1 MKKMI
6 QKYQRPLLLGLII
19 FCMGI
24 MALGAV
30 VYLQEIRAKLMDNAI
45 QDVMDVTLQQRQ
57 AVENFIS
64 GDRERLHSYAEYF
77 AGRQDFAKE
86 NVQEQLE
93 MFKNVDSVYAVICL
107 DEALFCSNAYP
118 DIRQIDEEHL
128 EVYSSLSGSG
138 VRDDF
143 IAGYSGSQMFGFY
156 ETITFKNG
164 HRGLIQKA

>member
-1 MKKMI
+1 MI
-6 QKYQRPLLLGLII
+6 EKIRKYQRPLLIGLIVI
-19 FCMGI
+19 CMGI

-30 VYLQEIRAKLMDNAI
+30 VYLQKISDKLKNNAI

-77 AGRQDFAKE
+77 AGRRDIAKE

-107 DEALFCSNAYP
+107 DEGLFCSNAYP

-143 IAGYSGSQMFGFY
+143 IS
-156 ETITFKNG
+156 TFPGNKCLVSMNHFTSKTG
-164 HRGLIQKA
+164 TGV